1 MSHSKWDC
9 LNFGGIWL
17 NRFYTFDDSI
27 SALLT
32 LFVAA
37 TTAGWADLM
46 MNCATATDLDYSAV
60 PYSEG
65 NPVWMFFFIFFEIVG
80 SFFFLNL
87 FVGVVISTFHSE
99 HDKIGGNNLLTEK
112 QKEWIDLRLLV
123 LRSEPLRK
131 LKKPKSRCRSFFFR
145 IADSLIYQRIIF
157 FCIIA
162 NTVVLFLKWYEQ
174 GSKFDLASE
183 DLNYIFTAIFSIE
196 AIIQLIAIE
205 PRVYFSD
212 GWNIFDTVIILGSVL
227 SIFISA
233 NTSLEIRGVI
243 TILRSFRILR
253 LLRLIK
259 RGNSLRLIFNTF
271 VITLHSLA
279 NIGGLLLL
287 FIFMYSILGMI
298 IFGTVK
304 RNGLMNF
311 YINFENFYN
320 AFITLF
326 IVATGDSWNSI
337 MEAFAIENTP

>member
-1 MSHSKWDC
+1 
-9 LNFGGIWL
+9 
-17 NRFYTFDDSI
+17 
-27 SALLT
+27 
-32 LFVAA
+32 
-37 TTAGWADLM
+37 
-46 MNCATATDLDYSAV
+46 MNYV
-60 PYSEG
+60 
-65 NPVWMFFFIFFEIVG
+65 
-80 SFFFLNL
+80 
-87 FVGVVISTFHSE
+87 
-99 HDKIGGNNLLTEK
+99 
-112 QKEWIDLRLLV
+112 
-123 LRSEPLRK
+123 
-131 LKKPKSRCRSFFFR
+131 
-145 IADSLIYQRIIF
+145 
-157 FCIIA
+157 
-162 NTVVLFLKWYEQ
+162 
-174 GSKFDLASE
+174 
-183 DLNYIFTAIFSIE
+183 FTSIFSIE

-298 IFGTVK
+298 VFGTVK

-320 AFITLF
+320 AFMTLF

>member
-1 MSHSKWDC
+1 M
-9 LNFGGIWL
+9 
-17 NRFYTFDDSI
+17 
-27 SALLT
+27 
-32 LFVAA
+32 
-37 TTAGWADLM
+37 
-46 MNCATATDLDYSAV
+46 
-60 PYSEG
+60 
-65 NPVWMFFFIFFEIVG
+65 
-80 SFFFLNL
+80 
-87 FVGVVISTFHSE
+87 
-99 HDKIGGNNLLTEK
+99 
-112 QKEWIDLRLLV
+112 
-123 LRSEPLRK
+123 
-131 LKKPKSRCRSFFFR
+131 
-145 IADSLIYQRIIF
+145 
-157 FCIIA
+157 
-162 NTVVLFLKWYEQ
+162 
-174 GSKFDLASE
+174 
-183 DLNYIFTAIFSIE
+183 NYIFTAIFSIE

-298 IFGTVK
+298 VFGTVK

-320 AFITLF
+320 AFMTLF

>member
-1 MSHSKWDC
+1 M
-9 LNFGGIWL
+9 
-17 NRFYTFDDSI
+17 
-27 SALLT
+27 
-32 LFVAA
+32 
-37 TTAGWADLM
+37 
-46 MNCATATDLDYSAV
+46 
-60 PYSEG
+60 
-65 NPVWMFFFIFFEIVG
+65 
-80 SFFFLNL
+80 
-87 FVGVVISTFHSE
+87 
-99 HDKIGGNNLLTEK
+99 
-112 QKEWIDLRLLV
+112 
-123 LRSEPLRK
+123 
-131 LKKPKSRCRSFFFR
+131 
-145 IADSLIYQRIIF
+145 
-157 FCIIA
+157 
-162 NTVVLFLKWYEQ
+162 
-174 GSKFDLASE
+174 
-183 DLNYIFTAIFSIE
+183 NYIFTSIFSIE

-298 IFGTVK
+298 VFGTVK

-320 AFITLF
+320 AFMTLF

>member
-1 MSHSKWDC
+1 M
-9 LNFGGIWL
+9 
-17 NRFYTFDDSI
+17 
-27 SALLT
+27 
-32 LFVAA
+32 
-37 TTAGWADLM
+37 
-46 MNCATATDLDYSAV
+46 
-60 PYSEG
+60 
-65 NPVWMFFFIFFEIVG
+65 
-80 SFFFLNL
+80 
-87 FVGVVISTFHSE
+87 
-99 HDKIGGNNLLTEK
+99 
-112 QKEWIDLRLLV
+112 
-123 LRSEPLRK
+123 
-131 LKKPKSRCRSFFFR
+131 
-145 IADSLIYQRIIF
+145 
-157 FCIIA
+157 
-162 NTVVLFLKWYEQ
+162 
-174 GSKFDLASE
+174 
-183 DLNYIFTAIFSIE
+183 NYIFTAIFSIE

-212 GWNIFDTVIILGSVL
+212 GWNIFDTVIILGSIL

-304 RNGLMNF
+304 RNSLMNY

-320 AFITLF
+320 AFMTLF